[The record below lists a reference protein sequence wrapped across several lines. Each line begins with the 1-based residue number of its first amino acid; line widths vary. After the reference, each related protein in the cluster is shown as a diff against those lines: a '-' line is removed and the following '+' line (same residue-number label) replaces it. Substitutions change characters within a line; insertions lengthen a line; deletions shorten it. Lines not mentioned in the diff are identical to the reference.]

1 MTTNKEVRTMSIATP
16 LWRAAVIALALGATS
31 VVVACGGKVNQ
42 PSGQAT
48 STTKDGKAQIVAP
61 DLSGSELS
69 RLVAAASHIKKVPAD
84 ITPVLTAAPTDFED
98 LTAAGRC
105 AKGTTAPELGKC
117 VHGDPKGDKLAVLYG
132 DSHAGMWLTALDAA
146 ATRAH
151 WRLILMSHAG
161 CPAPDLTY
169 VDEKGKVKADCATFR
184 KQAAARM
191 QALKP
196 NLLVAT
202 SASPGQRIEGNRV
215 ASSAEWQ
222 TAWAAALKD
231 LRVPGE
237 KQVLLGDMPV
247 LTKVNPDCLAAHM
260 SSVQSCSAPRTTA
273 LQGVQ
278 LKAEARAAKAVGA
291 RYVNVIS
298 WFCSDVCSPVIGDTG
313 VYRNQFHTT
322 AAFGRLVSG
331 PMGRALDWSTTA

>member
-1 MTTNKEVRTMSIATP
+1 MTTNKEVRAMSITTF
-16 LWRAAVIALALGATS
+16 LWRAAMIVLALGAAS
-31 VVVACGGKVNQ
+31 AIAACGGKVNQ
-42 PSGQAT
+42 PSSPAT
-48 STTKDGKAQIVAP
+48 STAKDGKTQIIAP
-61 DLSGSELS
+61 DLSDSELS
-69 RLVAAASHIKKVPAD
+69 RLVASASRIKQVPTD
-84 ITPVLTAAPTDFED
+84 ITPALTAAPTDFED
-98 LTAAGRC
+98 LTADGRC

-117 VHGDPKGDKLAVLYG
+117 VHGDPTGDKLAVLYG

-161 CPAPDLTY
+161 CPAPVLTY

-184 KQAAARM
+184 KAAAARV
-191 QALKP
+191 QTLKP
-196 NLLVAT
+196 DLLVAT

-260 SSVQSCSAPRTTA
+260 SSVQSCSAPRETA

-278 LKAEARAAKAVGA
+278 LKAEARAAKAIGA
-291 RYVNVIS
+291 RYVNVIP
-298 WFCSDVCSPVIGDTG
+298 WFCSKVCSPVIGDTG

-331 PMGRALDWSTTA
+331 PLGRALDWPTTA